1 MFLVRAAIFLILSS
15 ILSGCTFAISPL
27 MLLLIK
33 NEPCDYY
40 EAPRIRSLPD
50 DAVLPSQPVESN
62 IAFDSDF
69 TNFLKA

>member
-1 MFLVRAAIFLILSS
+1 
-15 ILSGCTFAISPL
+15 